1 MRYTIFMDWKS
12 YNKDVSS
19 PPNWSIDFTQFPAKF
34 QQKTFFVDIEKLIL
48 KCVWRDFPG
57 DPVAKTLHSQCRGP
71 GFNLGSGNYIPHAA
85 TKSSHATT
93 KDPVC
98 CN

>member
-1 MRYTIFMDWKS
+1 MKMI
-12 YNKDVSS
+12 SS
-19 PPNWSIDFTQFPAKF
+19 IVY
-34 QQKTFFVDIEKLIL
+34 FVDYYIYFHSL
-48 KCVWRDFPG
+48 KNRQCGNFPDG
-57 DPVAKTLHSQCRGP
+57 PVAKTPCSQCRGP
-71 GFNLGSGNYIPHAA
+71 RCEPWLGNKIPHAA